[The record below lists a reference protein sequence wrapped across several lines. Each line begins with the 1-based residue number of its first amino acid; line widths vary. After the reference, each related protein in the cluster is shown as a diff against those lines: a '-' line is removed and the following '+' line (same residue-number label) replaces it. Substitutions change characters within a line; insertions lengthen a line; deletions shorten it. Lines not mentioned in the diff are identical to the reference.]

1 MVTKNNLHRIRHN
14 LSNMAYLT
22 FDSNTPEQRHAFNEA
37 VNELDRLIR
46 EMEKEY
52 DQENEEV

>member
-1 MVTKNNLHRIRHN
+1 
-14 LSNMAYLT
+14 MAYLT
-22 FDSNTPEQRHAFNEA
+22 FDTNTPEQRQAFNDA

-52 DQENEEV
+52 DQEKEI

>member
-22 FDSNTPEQRHAFNEA
+22 FDTNTPEQRQAFNDA

-52 DQENEEV
+52 DQEKEI

>member
-1 MVTKNNLHRIRHN
+1 
-14 LSNMAYLT
+14 MAYLT

-37 VNELDRLIR
+37 VIELDRLIR

-52 DQENEEV
+52 DQEEENNE